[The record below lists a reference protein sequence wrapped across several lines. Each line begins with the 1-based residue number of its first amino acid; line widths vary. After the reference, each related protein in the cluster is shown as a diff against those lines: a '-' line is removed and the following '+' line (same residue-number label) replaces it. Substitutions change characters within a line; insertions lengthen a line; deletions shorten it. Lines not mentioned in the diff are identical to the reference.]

1 MLVRTRF
8 TETLCP
14 LLSKM
19 QRDPIAV
26 EQEIRD
32 LLGEFFVGVCLVLYS
47 VCCGMVY
54 VVVSCCVVLCFII

>member
-26 EQEIRD
+26 EKQIRK
-32 LLGEFFVGVCLVLYS
+32 LLGEFAEDCRSYVL
-47 VCCGMVY
+47 
-54 VVVSCCVVLCFII
+54 